1 MSTPKPNIIHIK
13 IADIYC
19 TEMNRKTADVS
30 TRLSPGELA
39 ERSMAARVEAAN
51 KAMQGEKV
59 RYKSPG
65 DTERFLKFLEHRLT
79 IWEEL
84 KDKTFHG
91 KRMYEKTNEIIN
103 NIQ

>member
-1 MSTPKPNIIHIK
+1 
-13 IADIYC
+13 
-19 TEMNRKTADVS
+19 MNRKPVDVS
-30 TRLSPGELA
+30 TRISPDELA
-39 ERSMAARVEAAN
+39 KRSMAARVEAAN

-65 DTERFLKFLEHRLT
+65 DPERFLKFLEHRLT
-79 IWEEL
+79 IWDEL

-103 NIQ
+103 SLK

>member
-1 MSTPKPNIIHIK
+1 
-13 IADIYC
+13 
-19 TEMNRKTADVS
+19 MNKKTADVY
-30 TRLSPGELA
+30 TRVSPDELA

-65 DTERFLKFLEHRLT
+65 DPERFLKFLEYRLT
-79 IWEEL
+79 IWDEL

-91 KRMYEKTNEIIN
+91 KRMYEKTKEIIN
-103 NIQ
+103 SLK